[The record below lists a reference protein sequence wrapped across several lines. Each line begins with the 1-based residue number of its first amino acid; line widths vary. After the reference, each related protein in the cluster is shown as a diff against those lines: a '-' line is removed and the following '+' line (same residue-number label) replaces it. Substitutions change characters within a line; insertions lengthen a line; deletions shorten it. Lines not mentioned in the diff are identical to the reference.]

1 MKSLR
6 LNSSKKREEY
16 LPLKTYNSI
25 YDLPQWNWD
34 EIHKKDNLSYIKKTD
49 NYQGI
54 EEENRYYL
62 RSAWNNIYSEYI
74 NEFGLSEKYLEIL
87 AKKKSI
93 ARHKNRYIQTEDR
106 VILNFIRIEEHDL
119 EVLLNDKDSIDF
131 GEMLVILEKRLK
143 REVGVKDITVYQY
156 YNYIRTLS
164 KKSTNG

>member
-1 MKSLR
+1 M
-6 LNSSKKREEY
+6 
-16 LPLKTYNSI
+16 PLKVYTSI

-34 EIHKKDNLSYIKKTD
+34 EVHKKDNLSYLKKID
-49 NYQGI
+49 SYQGI

-62 RSAWNNIYSEYI
+62 RSAWNSIYSEYI

-93 ARHKNRYIQTEDR
+93 ARHKNKYIQTENR
-106 VILNFIRIEEHDL
+106 IILNFIRIEENEL

-131 GEMLVILEKRLK
+131 GEMLVILEKRLN